1 MPLPRTCYFF
11 CFLFFLDLLLFLL
24 HLLACC
30 SYLFFISSSSF
41 SASASSYFASS
52 SSSFS
57 SSTSSSLLFPPGS
70 TEADAKLQFL
80 QHIYQWPTFGSAF
93 FEVKQS
99 TESHFPEFLII
110 AINKNG
116 VSAIHPQTKEILAI
130 WSFTELSNWSSGN
143 TYFHMTIGN
152 FMRGQ
157 KILCET
163 ALGYKMDD
171 LISSYINYL
180 RSNME

>member
-1 MPLPRTCYFF
+1 MPFI
-11 CFLFFLDLLLFLL
+11 
-24 HLLACC
+24 
-30 SYLFFISSSSF
+30 ISSQVFRKTSKEEIFNEEISNYAINFF
-41 SASASSYFASS
+41 SRKSG
-52 SSSFS
+52 
-57 SSTSSSLLFPPGS
+57 TS
-70 TEADAKLQFL
+70 EAESKLQYL

-99 TESHFPEFLII
+99 TESSFPELMII
-110 AINKNG
+110 AINKHG
-116 VSAIHPQTKEILAI
+116 VSAIHPQTKEILAM

-171 LISSYINYL
+171 LISSYIFHFRSSLNAEPAL
-180 RSNME
+180 RL